1 MSAKKFIA
9 PNIAILLFLSL
20 FWFAGVENIVKGD
33 DDHQKNLKK
42 YVQTQ
47 RRILDNY
54 VDQVKLSSL
63 YKNSLRGL
71 ILNLSDSTANL
82 KGTPADTTFKNVSIN
97 DLSESTRK
105 FEEAYLYIS
114 NTFPD
119 ENMTKRTEDA
129 LSHMF
134 DELDP
139 HSVYISPQMGKLQ
152 DEQFAGKFQG
162 IGVQFNVIQDTITV
176 ITAIAGGPS
185 DELGIQSGDR
195 IIAID
200 DSSAIGFTNEDVRS
214 TLRGPKGSK
223 VDVTIKRPHV
233 SEPIDF
239 TITRDD
245 IPLYSLGASY
255 MLDDKTGY
263 VKLDRFIQTTHREFM
278 SAMSDLKAEG
288 MERVV
293 LDLRGN
299 PGGYLKQAIAI
310 SEEFFPSGTQIVSTK
325 SRHKRFTSSYFSR
338 RDGQF
343 KNTSVIVLVNEGSAS
358 ASEIVSGAIQ
368 DHDRG
373 YIVGQRTFGKGLV
386 QQQYQLVDSS
396 KIRVTISKYYTPS
409 GRLIQKPYRKKSGK
423 SYAYEIYRREQ
434 NAKSDIEEFI
444 SHVPDSL
451 KYKTD
456 GGRTVYGGGGIVPDK
471 IVQEDTSQSAAV
483 LNYMR
488 RKRIGFNFVRNYLD
502 HNGDQFRNEWENN
515 YQRFRDEF
523 EWKDKDVQQMYS
535 MLKDSNMVVS
545 NADTLSEPDFKSDTL
560 YIPQNHFQQVE
571 WMVRGATK
579 ARLARQVWGLKKY
592 YPVINDVFDN
602 MLKEAMTMWDEIA
615 KLKNGASAS
624 VNPGKQ
630 K

>member
-1 MSAKKFIA
+1 MSVKKFIA
-9 PNIAILLFLSL
+9 PNIAILIFLSL
-20 FWFAGVENIVKGD
+20 FWFAGVENVIQGD

-47 RRILDNY
+47 KRILDNY
-54 VDQVKLSSL
+54 VDQVTISSL

-71 ILNLSDSTANL
+71 VLNLSDSTAKL
-82 KGTPADTTFKNVSIN
+82 KNTPADTTFQNVSIN
-97 DLSESTRK
+97 DLSESIKK

-114 NTFPD
+114 NNFPD
-119 ENMTKRTEDA
+119 ENMTQRTEDA

-139 HSVYISPQMGKLQ
+139 HSVYIPPKIGKLQ
-152 DEQFAGKFQG
+152 DEQFTGKFQG

-195 IIAID
+195 IIGIN
-200 DSSAIGFTNEDVRS
+200 DSSAIGFTNEDVRN

-223 VDVTIKRPHV
+223 VDVTIKRPNV

-255 MLDDKTGY
+255 MLDNQTGY

-278 SAMSDLKAEG
+278 SAMNELKAKG

-293 LDLRGN
+293 LDMRGN

-310 SEEFFPSGTQIVSTK
+310 SEEFFPRGTQIVSTK
-325 SRHKRFTSSYFSR
+325 SRHSRFTSSYFSR

-343 KNTSVIVLVNEGSAS
+343 KNTPVIILVNEGSAS
-358 ASEIVSGAIQ
+358 ASEIVSGAVQ
-368 DHDRG
+368 DHDQG

-396 KIRVTISKYYTPS
+396 KIRVTISKYYTPA
-409 GRLIQKPYRKKSGK
+409 GRLIQKPYSKKSGK
-423 SYAYEIYRREQ
+423 KYAYEIFRREQ
-434 NAKSDIEEFI
+434 NAVSDVKNFI
-444 SHVPDSL
+444 SHIPDSL

-456 GGRTVYGGGGIVPDK
+456 SGRTVYGGGGIVPDK
-471 IVQEDTSQSAAV
+471 IVQDDTSQSAAV

-488 RKRIGFNFVRNYLD
+488 RKRIGFNFVRDYLD
-502 HNGDQFRNEWENN
+502 HNGDEFRAEWEAD
-515 YQRFRDEF
+515 YQRFREEF
-523 EWKDKDVQQMYS
+523 EWEDEHVQQIYS

-545 NADTLSEPDFKSDTL
+545 SADTLSEPDFKSDTL
-560 YIPQNHFQQVE
+560 YIPQNHFGQVE
-571 WMVRGATK
+571 WMIRGATK

-602 MLKEAMTMWDEIA
+602 MLEEAMTMWDEVA
-615 KLKNGASAS
+615 KLREGAAAH
-624 VNPGKQ
+624 VDIK
-630 K
+630 KDK